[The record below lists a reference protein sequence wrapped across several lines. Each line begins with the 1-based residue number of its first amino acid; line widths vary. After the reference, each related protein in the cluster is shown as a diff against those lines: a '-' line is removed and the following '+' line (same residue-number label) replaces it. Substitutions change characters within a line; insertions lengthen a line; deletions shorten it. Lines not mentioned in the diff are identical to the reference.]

1 MSLNRLIAH
10 AFQNVLVFG
19 LMTQVF
25 VQNLIISFYSLIWEQ
40 LLCKVHTGKCHSCS
54 YVINGVE
61 IVQNLN
67 ISEFYIRSGFYLFWN
82 LKLLLICFII
92 IRLYI
97 PDFQYGLKLLNT
109 SL

>member
-40 LLCKVHTGKCHSCS
+40 LTFCVKFTLVNVT
-54 YVINGVE
+54 VVLMWL
-61 IVQNLN
+61 IV
-67 ISEFYIRSGFYLFWN
+67 
-82 LKLLLICFII
+82 
-92 IRLYI
+92 
-97 PDFQYGLKLLNT
+97 
-109 SL
+109 